1 MSKRYGADFL
11 RKSKYVRGKLPHGM
25 PPFMMQVEPYKAI
38 SDCSLRIKLPRKH
51 EFRTVDFMKILQ
63 SRRSRRKFTRIPM
76 TIQEISTVLK
86 FTSGP
91 ISDEFQPSIF
101 NRRHVPSA
109 GGLYPYETYVAI
121 NNVEDVQEG
130 LYHYNVLEHSLDLLK
145 KGDFRER
152 LSAAALNQGMVAS
165 AAAVL
170 LWAAIA
176 SRSEWKY
183 LQRCYRYIFLD
194 LGHLGQNFYLVSEAL
209 NLGCC
214 TIGAFYDDELND
226 IVGIDGLDETVCY
239 MGVVGHVKGN

>member
-1 MSKRYGADFL
+1 
-11 RKSKYVRGKLPHGM
+11 
-25 PPFMMQVEPYKAI
+25 
-38 SDCSLRIKLPRKH
+38 
-51 EFRTVDFMKILQ
+51 
-63 SRRSRRKFTRIPM
+63 KFTRIPM

-176 SRSEWKY
+176 S
-183 LQRCYRYIFLD
+183 LQVHFSRLGPPGAEFLPR
-194 LGHLGQNFYLVSEAL
+194 
-209 NLGCC
+209 
-214 TIGAFYDDELND
+214 IR
-226 IVGIDGLDETVCY
+226 
-239 MGVVGHVKGN
+239 GVKPWLLHDRGVLR